1 MQQQILN
8 LRVIEKNKNINKM
21 TKIKRTNTKNIYIY
35 YKLEL
40 KSETKN
46 NETFIRDLMK
56 KIKKNQN
63 NKHQILNIKT

>member
-35 YKLEL
+35 II
-40 KSETKN
+40 N
-46 NETFIRDLMK
+46 
-56 KIKKNQN
+56 
-63 NKHQILNIKT
+63 LN

>member
-56 KIKKNQN
+56 KNKK
-63 NKHQILNIKT
+63 KSK

>member
-35 YKLEL
+35 IYYKLEL

-46 NETFIRDLMK
+46 NETFIRNLMK
-56 KIKKNQN
+56 KNKKKIK
-63 NKHQILNIKT
+63 IINIKS

>member
-40 KSETKN
+40 K
-46 NETFIRDLMK
+46 IMK
-56 KIKKNQN
+56 
-63 NKHQILNIKT
+63 LS